1 MLTDKSQVKCRF
13 SKQQISLEAIKQIIS
28 IYHDKYQFV
37 YDDVDND
44 YEIIISGNEQ
54 VKEFAEE
61 FKREVLDQEI
71 RISLQKDFG
80 ELRNLI
86 VRFAFFP
93 AEAREKE

>member
-93 AEAREKE
+93 DEAREKE